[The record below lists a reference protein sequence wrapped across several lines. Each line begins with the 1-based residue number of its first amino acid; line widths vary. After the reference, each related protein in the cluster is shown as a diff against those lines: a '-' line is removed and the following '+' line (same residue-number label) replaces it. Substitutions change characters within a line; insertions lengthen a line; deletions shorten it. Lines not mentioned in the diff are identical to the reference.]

1 MLFTD
6 TFKLQMFVRLC
17 FLAIEVPLELI
28 IAIIYISVYI
38 SPIALFGV
46 AMIVVLIPLV
56 AGIANLM

>member
-17 FLAIEVPLELI
+17 FLVIEVPLELI